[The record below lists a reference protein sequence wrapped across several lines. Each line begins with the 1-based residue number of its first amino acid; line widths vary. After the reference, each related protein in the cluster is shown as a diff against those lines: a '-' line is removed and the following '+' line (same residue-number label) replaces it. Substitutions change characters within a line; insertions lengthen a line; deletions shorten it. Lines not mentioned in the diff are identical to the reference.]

1 MFVVRPA
8 AMADIPGIEALASG
22 STPAVHT
29 LPRTTLSVQE
39 SVERSIAAF
48 AAQPAQPNGERYLFV
63 LADADGSV
71 AGMASIAARAGAD
84 GTFFAFRNEVLHQA
98 SRDLGVSHSV
108 HALTLSSD
116 LTHCSQLSGFH
127 LREPERVGGE
137 AALLSRARLLFAASA
152 PQRFAEKFFSAMA
165 GVTDGAGR
173 SPFWEALGRKF
184 FNMDF
189 LAAERMIEGA
199 RNRTVIVELMPH
211 YPVYVPL
218 LGEAARAVLGQVHPE
233 GRLAQRALED
243 EGFAYEQYIDIF
255 DGGAILQA
263 HRRALRAFSYARR
276 RRVADEDHAQGSRAP
291 FLVTNLRNASFRAV
305 IAQCAVDD
313 DPDEVGLDDEV
324 RRALDVVAGDAVL
337 CLGL

>member
-8 AMADIPGIEALASG
+8 AMEDIPGIEALASG

-29 LPRTTLSVQE
+29 LPRTAPSVQAT
-39 SVERSIAAF
+39 VERSMAAF
-48 AAQPAQPNGERYLFV
+48 AAQPLQPDAERYLFV
-63 LADADGSV
+63 LADADGSI
-71 AGMASIAARAGAD
+71 AGMASMAARAGAD

-127 LREPERVGGE
+127 LRERAGGQ

-152 PQRFAEKFFSAMA
+152 PQRFAEKFFAAMA
-165 GVTDGAGR
+165 GVTDAEGG

-218 LGEAARAVLGQVHPE
+218 LGDAARAALGQVHPE
-233 GRLAQRALED
+233 GRPAQRALED

-263 HRRALRAFSYARR
+263 HRRTMRAFSYARR
-276 RRVADEDHAQGSRAP
+276 RRVADEDHAQGSCAP
-291 FLVTNLRNASFRAV
+291 FLLTNLRNASFRAV
-305 IAQCAVDD
+305 IALCAVDE
-313 DPDEVGLDDEV
+313 DPDEVVLADEV
-324 RRALDVVAGDAVL
+324 RRALDVVAGDTVL